1 MDYKKW
7 QERAFVFTLVGCVQ
21 YVILTVLGMLVYT
34 GGTYTDSNS
43 VGYNFF
49 ENYFSDIGRTVS
61 HSGTSNTLGFV
72 LFVVAMT
79 VGGIAIVAFFWATIG
94 QFQEPPLLKA
104 MSIVGSVIGGFAGIA
119 FIVVALVPA
128 DIDIGMH
135 RLFMYISFGSILA
148 SAFIYTI
155 AMISRDKYRNNYQL
169 TYVLFTAAAALYM
182 LLLFFGP
189 DRESV
194 EGLVIQ
200 AAGQKIIVYAM
211 IVNFFIQAYGA
222 RLLAKGER

>member
-1 MDYKKW
+1 
-7 QERAFVFTLVGCVQ
+7 
-21 YVILTVLGMLVYT
+21 MLFYT
-34 GGTYTDSNS
+34 GGTYTNPNS

-61 HSGTSNTLGFV
+61 HSGETNTLGFIF
-72 LFVVAMT
+72 FVVAMT
-79 VGGIAIVAFFWATIG
+79 VGGLAIVGFFWATIS
-94 QFQEPPLLKA
+94 QFQEPPLLKRL
-104 MSIVGSVIGGFAGIA
+104 SIVGSILGGFAGIA
-119 FIVVALVPA
+119 FIFVALVPA
-128 DIDIGMH
+128 DIDIGTH
-135 RLFMYISFGSILA
+135 RLFMYVSFGSILA

-155 AMISRDKYRNNYQL
+155 TMISRDKYRNNYQIS
-169 TYVLFTAAAALYM
+169 YILFTAAAALYM

-189 DRESV
+189 DRESA

-211 IVNFFIQAYGA
+211 ILNFFIQTYGA